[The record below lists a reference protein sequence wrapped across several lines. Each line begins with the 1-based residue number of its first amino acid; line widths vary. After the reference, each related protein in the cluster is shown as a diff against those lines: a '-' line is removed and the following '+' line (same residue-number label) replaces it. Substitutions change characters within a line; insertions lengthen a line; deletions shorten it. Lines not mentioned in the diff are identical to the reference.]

1 MSERGEL
8 LASIANTTKDYRAG
22 EIDTPTP
29 EHVDKWVKQFA
40 EDCQVLLLREL
51 DHVFKETYLTRDW
64 ISGWLSKLVENEK
77 LAGEDPCDFW
87 EKAHFLRIQQ
97 NGHSQEEMLEL
108 FDESLE
114 KQCGIT
120 IENCGKAGGDYI
132 YIDDV
137 MFTGSR
143 VGNDLEAWIQDD
155 APEKATV
162 QVVVAAIHTLGEYLV
177 GKRLKGAIAASEK
190 EITIH
195 YWRARTIENRKYCKN
210 DSEVLWPAV
219 IPDDNDVR
227 DYLAQPQKFP
237 FELRE
242 AGGKLGPF
250 SCEKGRQLLESELLL
265 AGVSIRGLSQNPK
278 NILRPLGFGPFGLGF
293 GSMLVTFRNCPNNCP
308 LALWWG
314 DPAATSGPFHWYP
327 LLPRKTY
334 A

>member
-40 EDCQVLLLREL
+40 EDCQVPLLREL

-64 ISGWLSKLVENEK
+64 ISGWLSNLVENEK

-143 VGNDLEAWIQDD
+143 VGNDLNGFRMM
-155 APEKATV
+155 
-162 QVVVAAIHTLGEYLV
+162 HLRR
-177 GKRLKGAIAASEK
+177 RLS
-190 EITIH
+190 
-195 YWRARTIENRKYCKN
+195 R
-210 DSEVLWPAV
+210 
-219 IPDDNDVR
+219 
-227 DYLAQPQKFP
+227 
-237 FELRE
+237 
-242 AGGKLGPF
+242 
-250 SCEKGRQLLESELLL
+250 LLL
-265 AGVSIRGLSQNPK
+265 LQFIRLASIWSEN
-278 NILRPLGFGPFGLGF
+278 
-293 GSMLVTFRNCPNNCP
+293 
-308 LALWWG
+308 
-314 DPAATSGPFHWYP
+314 D
-327 LLPRKTY
+327 
-334 A
+334 